1 MGEGS
6 WHWVPLLLACPLADL
21 FGGSAASSC
30 EEPRTSEKFSQ
41 PLSLVSRNPLAFNL
55 AYTTVSSMGRHEDI

>member
-30 EEPRTSEKFSQ
+30 EEPRTSEKFSHSHCL
-41 PLSLVSRNPLAFNL
+41 LSL
-55 AYTTVSSMGRHEDI
+55 DIL